1 MLGIESTSI
10 GLAYIL
16 SILSAIGCVIYGIC
30 FWNKGAEEINIDD
43 KKWVKEEKELEK
55 DMKKAK
61 ADLKSREDRGRK

>member
-43 KKWVKEEKELEK
+43 KQWVKEEKELEK
-55 DMKKAK
+55 E
-61 ADLKSREDRGRK
+61 L